1 MRVLYYGESPFHATG
16 FAQVNKH
23 ILDGLSE
30 VADVTLVVTSHY
42 SDDDFSY
49 LPYKLIGCEDT
60 EDMRNIARIIPLVK
74 EGAWDIFFYQ
84 GDIGANNDVLDA
96 VIEETNK
103 DKSKSSIFYMPVDC
117 DVAMAQSFNHFAS
130 STVPV
135 VYTNHAKSV
144 IEFYQPD
151 LAKYI
156 SVIQLGC
163 EPDVFYPVDKQEAR
177 NRIFGESWKDAFI
190 AVNVNRNQGRKDL
203 ARCMGAFHLFNQK
216 HDNAV
221 LYMHSVQNDIGG
233 SLPTQALLAGCNV
246 VKSPPEI
253 AFSNLDLTKAWSRE
267 QLNDLYNAC
276 DVLVSTSHGEGWGL
290 ATTEAM
296 AAGTPVLVPANT
308 ANLDILGEPRYHN
321 KGFYYDYERGWAI
334 KTGGDIDHQVFTYQ
348 NGGSPHDIIHAESFV
363 EGLEYIYTHK
373 EEVAEKCKTARLWCQ
388 KNTWKHKKDA
398 WISLVKMIEQTQ
410 QNALLGV

>member
-23 ILDGLSE
+23 ILDGL
-30 VADVTLVVTSHY
+30 TSHY

-60 EDMRNIARIIPLVK
+60 EDMRNIGRIMPEIK
-74 EGAWDIFFYQ
+74 HGEWDIFFYQ

-117 DVAMAQSFNHFAS
+117 DVAMAQSFNHFAM

-151 LAKYI
+151 LAQYI

-163 EPDVFYPVDKQEAR
+163 EPGVFYPIDKQEAR

-190 AVNVNRNQGRKDL
+190 
-203 ARCMGAFHLFNQK
+203 AFHLFNQK

-246 VKSPPEI
+246 MKSPPEI

-296 AAGTPVLVPANT
+296 SAGIPVLVPRNT
-308 ANLDILGEPRYHN
+308 ANLDIVGEPLERY
-321 KGFYYDYERGWAI
+321 GLPFDGERGWYI
-334 KTGGDIDHQVFTYQ
+334 ETGGDIDHQVFTYQ
-348 NGGSPHDIIHAESFV
+348 NGGSPHDIIHAQSFV
-363 EGLEYIYTHK
+363 DGLEYIYYHP
-373 EEVAEKCKTARLWCQ
+373 EEVAEKCKIARSWCQ
-388 KNTWKHKKDA
+388 KNTWRHKKDA
-398 WISLVKMIEQTQ
+398 WISLVKTIEANQEVV
-410 QNALLGV
+410 LLGA

>member
-30 VADVTLVVTSHY
+30 VADVTLVATSHY

-60 EDMRNIARIIPLVK
+60 EDMRNIGRIMPEIK
-74 EGAWDIFFYQ
+74 HGEWDIFFYQ

-103 DKSKSSIFYMPVDC
+103 AVDC
-117 DVAMAQSFNHFAS
+117 DVAMAQSFNHFAM

-135 VYTNHAKSV
+135 VYTNHAKRV

-163 EPDVFYPVDKQEAR
+163 EPDVFYPVDRLEAR

-203 ARCMGAFHLFNQK
+203 ARCMGAFHLFNQR
-216 HDNAV
+216 HENAV

-246 VKSPPEI
+246 MKSPPEI

-296 AAGTPVLVPANT
+296 SAGIPVLVPRNT
-308 ANLDILGEPRYHN
+308 ANLDIVGEPLERY
-321 KGFYYDYERGWAI
+321 GLPFDGERGWYI
-334 KTGGDIDHQVFTYQ
+334 ETGGDIDHQVFTYQ
-348 NGGSPHDIIHAESFV
+348 NGGSPHDIIHAQSFV
-363 EGLEYIYTHK
+363 DGLEYIYYHP
-373 EEVAEKCKTARLWCQ
+373 EEVAEKCKIARSWCQ
-388 KNTWKHKKDA
+388 KNTWRHKKDA
-398 WISLVKMIEQTQ
+398 WISLVKTIEANQE
-410 QNALLGV
+410 AVLLGR

>member
-1 MRVLYYGESPFHATG
+1 
-16 FAQVNKH
+16 
-23 ILDGLSE
+23 
-30 VADVTLVVTSHY
+30 
-42 SDDDFSY
+42 
-49 LPYKLIGCEDT
+49 
-60 EDMRNIARIIPLVK
+60 
-74 EGAWDIFFYQ
+74 
-84 GDIGANNDVLDA
+84 
-96 VIEETNK
+96 
-103 DKSKSSIFYMPVDC
+103 MPVDC
-117 DVAMAQSFNHFAS
+117 DVAMAQSFNHFAM

-144 IEFYQPD
+144 IEFYQPE
-151 LAKYI
+151 LSKYI

-163 EPDVFYPVDKQEAR
+163 EPDVFYPVDKMEAR
-177 NRIFGESWKDAFI
+177 NRIFGESWQDAFI

-203 ARCMGAFHLFNQK
+203 ARCMGAFHLFNQR
-216 HDNAV
+216 HENAV

-246 VKSPPEI
+246 MKSPPEI

-296 AAGTPVLVPANT
+296 AAGIPVLVPQNT
-308 ANLDILGEPRYHN
+308 ANLDILGEPLVNFIYGGAIH
-321 KGFYYDYERGWAI
+321 ERGYSI
-334 KTGGDIDHQVFTYQ
+334 MTGGDIDHQVFTYQ

-373 EEVAEKCKTARLWCQ
+373 EEVQEKCKIAKLWCQ

-410 QNALLGV
+410 RSALLGV